1 MFCCQALALNKIAGR
16 ACNSFAA
23 ESLWRRSNG
32 CIKLPSAA
40 WSVGS
45 EFLLLLM
52 TIKHF
57 ALLLGGTVL
66 FVLAVGTLCA
76 DDARPEA
83 KQLLV
88 SAHEA
93 SDLSTILPY
102 ELHGTVVIN
111 PATSNE
117 KKGYITIYRD
127 HERSRSELRV
137 EDYQEVKLVRGNK
150 LYIYRSTPLPVPMLS
165 LLAEIDHAWDKLAEG
180 GDARMGDV
188 AKKKVQNQAANCFDV
203 KGEQRHRLCFDP
215 ERKVLLE
222 SMERQKA
229 IEFSNYADVDGHWF
243 PKKITVL
250 LELATKETPILA
262 VEDIQIIKAQF
273 APTAFAVPPHAMEFD
288 TCENMQAAKPVQV
301 PRPEFSP
308 MVARRNAATPAIHV
322 YGIVEKDG
330 SLQNVKMLTTDTELQ
345 QSILEA
351 LKKWRYTPAM
361 CGASPVA
368 SEKEIE
374 IPLFG
379 EFSGSGVEGGRRGR

>member
-1 MFCCQALALNKIAGR
+1 M
-16 ACNSFAA
+16 
-23 ESLWRRSNG
+23 
-32 CIKLPSAA
+32 
-40 WSVGS
+40 
-45 EFLLLLM
+45 
-52 TIKHF
+52 
-57 ALLLGGTVL
+57 GGTVL
-66 FVLAVGTLCA
+66 FVLGAGTLCA
-76 DDARPEA
+76 DDSRPEA

-93 SDLSTILPY
+93 SDLSAILPY

-111 PATSNE
+111 PSTSSE

-127 HERSRSELRV
+127 HEKSRSELRV

-150 LYIYRSTPLPVPMLS
+150 LYIYRSTPLPIPMLG
-165 LLAEIDHAWDKLAEG
+165 LLAEADHSWDKLAED
-180 GDARMGDV
+180 GDAKMGDV
-188 AKKKVQNQAANCFDV
+188 ARKKVQNQAANCFDV

-250 LELATKETPILA
+250 LELPTKETPILA
-262 VEDIQIIKAQF
+262 VEDIQVIKAQF
-273 APTAFAVPPHAMEFD
+273 APTAFAVPPHAVEFD

-301 PRPEFSP
+301 PRPEFSSTV
-308 MVARRNAATPAIHV
+308 MRRNAATPTIHV

-330 SLQNVKMLTTDTELQ
+330 SLQNLKMLTTDTELQ

-351 LKKWRYTPAM
+351 LKKWRYAPAM

-379 EFSGSGVEGGRRGR
+379 DFGGSGGGEGGRRGR

>member
-1 MFCCQALALNKIAGR
+1 
-16 ACNSFAA
+16 
-23 ESLWRRSNG
+23 
-32 CIKLPSAA
+32 
-40 WSVGS
+40 
-45 EFLLLLM
+45 M

-57 ALLLGGTVL
+57 ALLLGSTVL
-66 FVLAVGTLCA
+66 FVLGAGTLCA
-76 DDARPEA
+76 DDSRPEG
-83 KQLLV
+83 KQLLA

-93 SDLSTILPY
+93 ADLSAVLPY

-150 LYIYRSTPLPVPMLS
+150 LYIYRSTPLPIPMLG
-165 LLAEIDHAWDKLAEG
+165 LLAEIDHSWDKLAED

-262 VEDIQIIKAQF
+262 VEDIQIVKAQF
-273 APTAFAVPPHAMEFD
+273 APTAFALPPHAMEFD
-288 TCENMQAAKPVQV
+288 TCENMQAAKPVQT
-301 PRPEFSP
+301 PRPEFSS
-308 MVARRNAATPAIHV
+308 MVMRRNAASPAIHV
-322 YGIVEKDG
+322 YGIIEKDG

-351 LKKWRYTPAM
+351 LKKWRYAPAM

-379 EFSGSGVEGGRRGR
+379 DFSGSGGGEGGRRGR